1 MQTLLLLGGTD
12 DDNGDYSLLRRVA
25 RRLKRKLDGW
35 STLKN
40 AKAGD
45 KVWFYIPSP
54 QSAVVAS
61 GVALADAQPGTG
73 WPYEMPVG
81 DLKWLPQPISLQQLR
96 QRFPK
101 WTWAKRARVRTYL
114 SEDIA
119 DYPKTA
125 AAGTAVTVEDVS
137 ILAQGALPEEISE
150 VAYREGQGVKI
161 AVNRYERD
169 PSARSACLEHFGR
182 VCQICGVDLAAVYGA
197 IAAGLVHVHH
207 LRPLASVE
215 GEYEVRPTKDL
226 IPVCPNCHAV
236 VHRHDPPL
244 MPEEV
249 RKMMVQA
256 RTGRK

>member
-12 DDNGDYSLLRRVA
+12 DDNGDYSLLRKVA
-25 RRLKRKLDGW
+25 RSSKRKLEGW

-45 KVWFYIPSP
+45 KVWFYIPLP

-61 GVALADAQPGTG
+61 GVALADAQPGSG

-81 DLKWLPQPISLQQLR
+81 DLKWLPQPITLQQLR
-96 QRFPK
+96 RRFPE

-114 SEDIA
+114 SEEIA
-119 DYPKTA
+119 DYLKMA
-125 AAGTAVTVEDVS
+125 ASGTDATDHVS
-137 ILAQGALPEEISE
+137 ILTENALPEEISE
-150 VAYREGQGVKI
+150 AAYREGRGVKI

-182 VCQICGVDLAAVYGA
+182 VCQICGVDLSAVYGT

-207 LRPLASVE
+207 LRPLANVK
-215 GEYEVRPTKDL
+215 GEYEVRPKEDL

-236 VHRHDPPL
+236 IHRHDPPL
-244 MPEEV
+244 TPEEV
-249 RKMMVQA
+249 RAMIVQTRIA
-256 RTGRK
+256 RQ